1 MNDKCMRVRTIKE
14 AVKYFKEKDPNTA
27 LRESTIRRLIKSG
40 AIPAVWVGK
49 RQLVSME
56 SIEEFLTGLSR
67 ESQPI
72 YCEQS
77 RGVIRRVEE

>member
-40 AIPAVWVGK
+40 AIPAVYQEKASPYTVN
-49 RQLVSME
+49 
-56 SIEEFLTGLSR
+56 
-67 ESQPI
+67 
-72 YCEQS
+72 S
-77 RGVIRRVEE
+77 RGELFAA